1 MKNRKWTFA
10 LSIVL
15 VIGLLLTAC
24 GGNKNNSNSGGNSQA
39 PQTSQTSNSDSNA
52 GSSGQESKTYQID
65 VIVKATDSDFWQS
78 VLAGAEKA
86 AADSN
91 GKISVKTYGPP
102 SEKDIDQQIS
112 ILENVVSRKP
122 DGIVIASTSSDAS
135 VPMIEKAMDLNI
147 PVVLVDNRVN
157 TDKFVSFFATDN
169 KKGGALAADLLVE
182 AIKASGKEPK
192 GKIGIISSM
201 VGVQVLIDR
210 NEGFMTRLKE
220 IAPDITPL
228 ETRYVDADI
237 TKALSAAEDI
247 LTSNPDVLGFFA
259 DNNATG
265 VGVARAI
272 TERNLIGKVPVVA
285 YDADNEEINALR
297 SGAIHALVVQDPFG
311 MGYKGVNAVVDYL
324 EGREVPKEVDTG
336 VTAVTA
342 ENLDTPE
349 IQALLFPTK
358 Q

>member
-1 MKNRKWTFA
+1 MKARKWSIA
-10 LSIVL
+10 LSLVLSIVL
-15 VIGLLLTAC
+15 LITAC
-24 GGNKNNSNSGGNSQA
+24 GGNNNKNNSSGGGSNQS
-39 PQTSQTSNSDSNA
+39 SQTTDSGSSGS

-78 VLAGAEKA
+78 VLAGAEA
-86 AADSN
+86 AAAASN
-91 GKISVKTYGPP
+91 GKISVKTYDPP

-135 VPMIEKAMDLNI
+135 VPMIEKAMDQGI

-157 TDKFVSFFATDN
+157 TDQFVSFFATDN
-169 KKGGALAADLLVE
+169 IKGGALAADLLVE
-182 AIKASGKEPK
+182 AIKASGKELK
-192 GKIGIISSM
+192 GNIGIISSM
-201 VGVQVLIDR
+201 AGVQVLIDR
-210 NEGFMTRLKE
+210 NEGFMNRLKE

-237 TKALSAAEDI
+237 TKALAAAEDI
-247 LTSNPDVLGFFA
+247 LTRNPDVLGCFA

-297 SGAIHALVVQDPFG
+297 SGAIYALVVQDPFG

-336 VTAVTA
+336 VTAVKA
-342 ENLDTPE
+342 DNLDTPE
-349 IQALLFPTK
+349 IQKLLFPT
-358 Q
+358 QQ